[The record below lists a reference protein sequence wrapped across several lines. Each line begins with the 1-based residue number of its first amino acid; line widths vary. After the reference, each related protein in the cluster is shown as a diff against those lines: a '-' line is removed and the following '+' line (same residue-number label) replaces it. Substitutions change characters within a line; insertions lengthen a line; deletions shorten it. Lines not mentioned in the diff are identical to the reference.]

1 MSTVQWRTAAAPVVR
16 HHYDTSEP
24 AWWRA
29 RATPAARQ
37 PATPQCRLKVSS
49 QATTRVPL
57 RRHGVGS
64 RLPLKME
71 PGADGHGSGEVDGRL
86 LTRLAQASHGAAADR
101 PRPPPRGAGA
111 LCRRRGAGER
121 PPFSTPRARPNEHPS
136 FCCDRAASR
145 LQHIE
150 SGHRAGFR
158 RQLATAGP
166 LPFKAKE
173 FVPILSECGTVLVL
187 GRALQAPEV
196 MLDDAVQAHPGRL
209 RLRRPRRIPK
219 VAVPLRP
226 GSACLTNG
234 SCRLLLDRIER
245 VPPL

>member
-1 MSTVQWRTAAAPVVR
+1 MSTVQWRTAAAPAVR

-24 AWWRA
+24 ARWRA

-86 LTRLAQASHGAAADR
+86 LTRLAQASLGAAADR

-111 LCRRRGAGER
+111 CAGAEEEPANDR
-121 PPFSTPRARPNEHPS
+121 PSPRSVLVQTSTRPSAATGRQASFSTS
-136 FCCDRAASR
+136 RAAIGLASVGSW
-145 LQHIE
+145 QWQ
-150 SGHRAGFR
+150 GHSHSKPKNLFPCYLSVGQF
-158 RQLATAGP
+158 LCWEEP
-166 LPFKAKE
+166 CKLP
-173 FVPILSECGTVLVL
+173 
-187 GRALQAPEV
+187 R
-196 MLDDAVQAHPGRL
+196 
-209 RLRRPRRIPK
+209 
-219 VAVPLRP
+219 
-226 GSACLTNG
+226 
-234 SCRLLLDRIER
+234 
-245 VPPL
+245 

>member
-49 QATTRVPL
+49 QSTTRVPL

-86 LTRLAQASHGAAADR
+86 LTRLAQASLGAAADR
-101 PRPPPRGAGA
+101 PRPPPRGAGG
-111 LCRRRGAGER
+111 LCRRRGGAGER
-121 PPFSTPRARPNEHPS
+121 PPFSTPRARPNEPPS
-136 FCCDRAASR
+136 FRCTKVSSR
-145 LQHIE
+145 LQLTV
-150 SGHRAGFR
+150 SGHWAGFR
-158 RQLATAGP
+158 RRPATAGP

-173 FVPILSECGTVLVL
+173 FVLMLSNTGQFLCWEEPCEL
-187 GRALQAPEV
+187 
-196 MLDDAVQAHPGRL
+196 
-209 RLRRPRRIPK
+209 PR
-219 VAVPLRP
+219 
-226 GSACLTNG
+226 
-234 SCRLLLDRIER
+234 
-245 VPPL
+245 